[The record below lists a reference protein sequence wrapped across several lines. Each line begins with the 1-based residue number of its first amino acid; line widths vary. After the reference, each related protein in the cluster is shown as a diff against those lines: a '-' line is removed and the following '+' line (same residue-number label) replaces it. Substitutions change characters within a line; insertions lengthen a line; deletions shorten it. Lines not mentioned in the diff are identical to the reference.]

1 MNLTKY
7 MNLIKIVALLLL
19 INILLKIPN
28 QYFEDNFLAYHIFKS
43 LIQTS
48 ILCFVIFKFKFKELL
63 FFGRSTLWA
72 LVVGIFLLFLSISK
86 MHSMLEAKGEFVP
99 LSRHSLFVLSCLA
112 TGVFEELFFR
122 FFVFNYLLKKLKKNL
137 LFSIIVT
144 SALFALAHLTNLFLS
159 SYDTYSVINQTLFA
173 FSIGIF
179 LQVINIRTNSLVL
192 VMFFHALINYWGSYR
207 SKLVQI
213 ISETLSEQT
222 FNDFLTSFI
231 SIILFSLLILL
242 PLSWVLIRN
251 KLETKT
257 T

>member
-1 MNLTKY
+1 
-7 MNLIKIVALLLL
+7 
-19 INILLKIPN
+19 
-28 QYFEDNFLAYHIFKS
+28 
-43 LIQTS
+43 
-48 ILCFVIFKFKFKELL
+48 
-63 FFGRSTLWA
+63 
-72 LVVGIFLLFLSISK
+72 
-86 MHSMLEAKGEFVP
+86 MHSMLEANGEFVP

-137 LFSIIVT
+137 LFSILVS
-144 SALFALAHLTNLFLS
+144 SALFALAHLTNLFLY

-179 LQVINIRTNSLVL
+179 LQVVNIRTNSLVL

-213 ISETLSEQT
+213 IPETLSEQT

-257 T
+257 I